1 VRSPGISA
9 LPGFAWPGRTAL
21 CALIVALTA
30 GACATTHH
38 YDYSTE
44 PDPRRQEFVLGPS
57 DVLKV
62 VVWRNNDLS
71 GEATVRPD
79 GTISLPLVGDL
90 RAAGRTPGQVRA
102 EITQRLATF
111 IKDESSVVTVV
122 VADVKSY
129 RFIVSGNVERSG
141 EYTATRYVTVSEA
154 IGLAGGPNK
163 FADAAETVI
172 MRTDPKGVRRIPVD
186 YPGIMNGAHPEQD
199 LPLLA
204 GDRIFVP

>member
-1 VRSPGISA
+1 VHRESPAFSSVA
-9 LPGFAWPGRTAL
+9 RLVL
-21 CALIVALTA
+21 SLALTA
-30 GACATTHH
+30 GASCATVHH
-38 YDYSTE
+38 YDYASE

-57 DVLKV
+57 DVLRV

-122 VADVKSY
+122 VSSVQSY

-141 EYTATRYVTVSEA
+141 EYTATRYITVSEA

-172 MRTDPKGVRRIPVD
+172 MRNDPKSGVRRIPID
-186 YPGIMNGAHPEQD
+186 YPGIMNGTHPEQD